1 MATLS
6 KLKERL
12 ISHLI
17 QKGLAPN
24 IVPGFIRCLA
34 ISLKLNPQVDI
45 PEIIQRMCCMGWAEC
60 EIDAGTLALAMAYF
74 DAQGLEILEEKPVR
88 WFEKEFKAA

>member
-17 QKGLAPN
+17 QKGIEPS

-34 ISLKLNPQVDI
+34 ISLKLTHRVEV
-45 PEIIQRMCCMGWAEC
+45 PEIKQRMGCMGWSEC
-60 EIDAGTLALAMAYF
+60 EIDSDTLTLAEAYF
-74 DAQGLEILEEKPVR
+74 DEQGLEILEEKPVR
-88 WFEKEFKAA
+88 WFEKKFKAA

>member
-17 QKGLAPN
+17 RKGLEPSL
-24 IVPGFIRCLA
+24 VPGFIRCLA
-34 ISLKLNPQVDI
+34 ISLKLNPRGDI
-45 PEIIQRMCCMGWAEC
+45 PEIGQRMNCMGWAEA
-60 EIDAGTLALAMAYF
+60 EIDTDTLALAMAYF
-74 DAQGLEILEEKPVR
+74 DAQGLEILKEKPVR
-88 WFEKEFKAA
+88 WFEKKFKAA

>member
-24 IVPGFIRCLA
+24 SVPGFIRCLA
-34 ISLKLNPQVDI
+34 ISLKLNPRVDI
-45 PEIIQRMCCMGWAEC
+45 PEISRRMCCMGWTEC
-60 EIDAGTLALAMAYF
+60 EIDTDTLALATAYF

-88 WFEKEFKAA
+88 WFEKKFKAA

>member
-1 MATLS
+1 MTTLS
-6 KLKERL
+6 RLKERL

-17 QKGLAPN
+17 QKGLEPS

-34 ISLKLNPQVDI
+34 ISIRLTHRVDI
-45 PEIIQRMCCMGWAEC
+45 PQIKQRMCCMGWNEC
-60 EIDAGTLALAMAYF
+60 EIDADTIALAEAYF

-88 WFEKEFKAA
+88 WFEKKFKAA